1 MGKQIPVQL
10 LLDESEYRRIER
22 CARQRQMSVAQWMRQ
37 QAIRCAQADAPTAT
51 AEAKLQAI
59 QSAAAHNFPTGDI
72 GELLAEIEG
81 GRVAD

>member
-10 LLDESEYRRIER
+10 LLEESEYRRIER
-22 CARQRQMSVAQWMRQ
+22 HARQRQMSVADWVQQ
-37 QAIRCAQADAPTAT
+37 QAIRCAQSDAPTAT

-81 GRVAD
+81 GRVA

>member
-10 LLDESEYRRIER
+10 LLEESEYRRIER
-22 CARQRQMSVAQWMRQ
+22 CARQRQMSVAQWVQQ

-72 GELLAEIEG
+72 GEMLAEIEG
-81 GRVAD
+81 GRAAD

>member
-22 CARQRQMSVAQWMRQ
+22 CARQRQMSVAEWMRQ

-81 GRVAD
+81 GRVA